1 MILKFMLMCKGPRIA
16 KTLSK
21 DNQVEGLVLLNIETY
36 DKAIVKETVWYQSKD
51 RQNRIDSQE
60 TEP

>member
-1 MILKFMLMCKGPRIA
+1 MCKGPRIA